1 MAFQVVWTPKARL
14 THLRNLEY
22 LEQEWSHASAVRF
35 ATRVDSVIHLLRS
48 NPRMGK
54 REERYAEE
62 IRSVLSAKH
71 TKLFYQ
77 IVGSTIILLKI
88 FDTRQQPGKELE

>member
-14 THLRNLEY
+14 IHLKNLEY
-22 LEQEWSHASAVRF
+22 LEQEWSHASAARF
-35 ATRVDSVIHLLRS
+35 ATRVDSVIHLLRT

-62 IRSVLSAKH
+62 IRSVMPTRH

-77 IVGSTIILLKI
+77 IVESTIILLKI
-88 FDTRQQPGKELE
+88 FDTRQHPNKELE